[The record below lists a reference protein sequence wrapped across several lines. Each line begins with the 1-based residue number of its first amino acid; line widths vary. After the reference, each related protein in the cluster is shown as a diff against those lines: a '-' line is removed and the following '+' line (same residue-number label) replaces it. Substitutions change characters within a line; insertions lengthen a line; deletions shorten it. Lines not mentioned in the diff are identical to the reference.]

1 MNEHALQNIT
11 AIAKSGNPN
20 PKSFAR
26 REQVPAKFKIVT
38 EGAPSTGSGTVRLSS
53 VPGYDAARRQAE
65 LLNVQARTSTAPRYE
80 PRRGPSDGR
89 VCWNCGGDHYARDC
103 RWRRREPYWGV
114 CKVFPLLEATTK
126 LLEATPS
133 WQLYHSSAWSSE
145 FSLKHYELKG
155 CGYVDSSPQKPLARQ
170 TLYIA
175 KPFFNDKDAWMLKQ
189 WGTKVLD
196 HWTKRGVLKI
206 PCNISLISWV
216 KSWE

>member
-1 MNEHALQNIT
+1 MSKLALPVHLDLNIAGDPLMEGGVIIAVVTIMHGT
-11 AIAKSGNPN
+11 ADG
-20 PKSFAR
+20 
-26 REQVPAKFKIVT
+26 ET
-38 EGAPSTGSGTVRLSS
+38 ESLTENAF
-53 VPGYDAARRQAE
+53 
-65 LLNVQARTSTAPRYE
+65 LLWVLCN
-80 PRRGPSDGR
+80 
-89 VCWNCGGDHYARDC
+89 
-103 RWRRREPYWGV
+103 
-114 CKVFPLLEATTK
+114 VFPLLEATTK

-145 FSLKHYELKG
+145 FSLKHYELIG

-175 KPFFNDKDAWMLKQ
+175 KPFFNDEDAWMLKQ